1 MASGRPKE
9 ELFYAERQRPKK
21 NSQTSNSSYSPYF
34 MNHKLSNSSSSDSY
48 YGRNKHE
55 FTDRNKSRHPS
66 DSSSR
71 TPSNDSRIGAS
82 NRDSLLSTETD
93 LGFMTEELLSPGKPD
108 EIFTFKK
115 KTRRQGAS
123 RYIIEPEGNF
133 TCVTVRG
140 WTNGCSLIVLTL
152 GIIMLFAG
160 WPILTYFRKYTW
172 TDFVGRLSK
181 IPGNLMKAP
190 PIPGFKTL
198 IDPETPASAKS
209 RVGADGL
216 EYELVF
222 SDEFNTDG
230 RTFWP
235 GDDPYWQAAD
245 QHYWP
250 TGDQEWYDPD
260 GATTQGGSLVI
271 TLSKMDPS
279 INHNLGFRSAML
291 TTWNKL
297 CFTGGYFETSLILPG
312 QTSVGGFWPA
322 VWTMGNLG
330 RPGYGATTDGTW
342 PFSYNSC
349 DVGAMP
355 NQTHPQ
361 TGEPG
366 PSVLTSNGDLS
377 WQPGQK
383 LSRCTCS
390 KEDHPGS
397 KNDDG
402 SYKGRASP
410 EIDMLEAYN
419 YERTATAFGSQS
431 LQMAPYNNKREW
443 NQKLDQT
450 YSIYDSG
457 LKTTLNSYKGGNRQQ
472 TLSALATLP
481 SSNFELEG
489 NKTMP
494 YGLEWTPDFPDSHIT
509 WSVNGK
515 PTFTLNDS
523 SLNADAQ
530 SMVGARL
537 VSNEP
542 MYLILNLGLS
552 DTFVPVNHARL
563 KFPAKFR
570 FDYVRFYQPKG
581 RKNVNC
587 DPKDYPTDKYIKDH
601 LNAYENVNLTTW
613 SEAGYTFPKSTLMN
627 GCKAPSKK

>member
-133 TCVTVRG
+133 TCVT
-140 WTNGCSLIVLTL
+140 
-152 GIIMLFAG
+152 
-160 WPILTYFRKYTW
+160 
-172 TDFVGRLSK
+172 
-181 IPGNLMKAP
+181 P

-235 GDDPYWQAAD
+235 GDDPYC
-245 QHYWP
+245 
-250 TGDQEWYDPD
+250 DQEWYDPD

-494 YGLEWTPDFPDSHIT
+494 YGLEWTPVTSLLLCLTNFQRT